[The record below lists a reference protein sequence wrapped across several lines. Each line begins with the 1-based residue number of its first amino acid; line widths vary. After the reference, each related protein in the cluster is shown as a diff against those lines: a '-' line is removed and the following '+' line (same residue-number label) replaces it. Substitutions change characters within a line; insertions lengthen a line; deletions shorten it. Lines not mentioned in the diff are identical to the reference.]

1 MFNLAISIGAAI
13 LFAFLLKWPFGVS
26 PWVGVPLGLLLG
38 GGLFYY
44 LAKRVHDSLES
55 IFKMAAEQ
63 LKRRHLEAAIQ
74 TMKSGY
80 KWSRWQLLVKSSID
94 AQIGAIQYMRN
105 KPLEAEPLLKS
116 AGINQYIAKAMLAIL
131 QWKRGEKANAKKT
144 FGLAIRAGKKESIMY
159 ALYAYVL
166 NEMHEKDEA
175 IKILDQGL
183 KYCKGDERLLDNRT
197 LLQNRKPMKLKK
209 YGEQWYQFLLER
221 PVIRQ
226 EPPPFA
232 RVSRR

>member
-26 PWVGVPLGLLLG
+26 PWVGAPLGLLLG

-44 LAKRVHDSLES
+44 LAKRVHDSLEA

-159 ALYAYVL
+159 ALFAYVL

>member
-13 LFAFLLKWPFGVS
+13 LFAILLWTIGVS
-26 PWVGVPLGLLLG
+26 PWAGAPLGLLLG

-44 LAKRVHDSLES
+44 LAKRVRDSLDA
-55 IFKMAAEQ
+55 IFKVATEQ

-80 KWSRWQLLVKSSID
+80 KWSRWQIMVKSAID
-94 AQIGAIQYMRN
+94 AQIGGIQYMRN
-105 KPLEAEPLLKS
+105 KPQEAEPLLKS
-116 AGINQYIAKAMLAIL
+116 AGINQYTAKAMLAIL

-144 FGLAIRAGKKESIMY
+144 FDLALKAGKKDSIMY

-175 IKILDQGL
+175 IKVLDHGL

-197 LLQNRKPMKLKK
+197 LLQNKKPMKMKK
-209 YGEQWYQFLLER
+209 FGEQWYQFLLER
-221 PVIRQ
+221 RVIHQ

-232 RVSRR
+232 RFPRR